1 MSRFRFNS
9 GRSEW
14 RLRLTLFLL
23 LGGATGL
30 LAAANESPDLRPPHP
45 EWRTS
50 TWEHW
55 RMVIVPLVALALLAL
70 AVLVKVWR
78 ARMPGMISLPVVE
91 AREALRA
98 LADRE
103 PNYPDLTLD
112 ITRIVRTYIHAMI
125 VLPSGELT
133 TAELQAAL
141 SANTEV
147 RLADARSITEF
158 FRRCDQAKFAPNQ
171 PAALGLLS
179 DAIELIGQLESGRK
193 PAGTTTIRRRATPS
207 NSPPPG

>member
-1 MSRFRFNS
+1 MSRFRFS
-9 GRSEW
+9 PGRSE
-14 RLRLTLFLL
+14 LRLLLAAFLL

-30 LAAANESPDLRPPHP
+30 LAAANEPPGLRPPHP

-50 TWEHW
+50 TWENW
-55 RMVIVPLVALALLAL
+55 RMVFLPLIALALLAL

-78 ARMPGMISLPVVE
+78 ARMPGMISPPVVE

-98 LADRE
+98 LAERE
-103 PNYPDLTLD
+103 PDYPDLMVD
-112 ITRIVRTYIHAMI
+112 ITRIVRTYIHATI
-125 VLPSGELT
+125 ALPSGELT

-171 PAALGLLS
+171 PAMLGLLS
-179 DAIELIGQLESGRK
+179 GAIELIGQLESGRK
-193 PAGTTTIRRRATPS
+193 PAGTTTIRRRATPP